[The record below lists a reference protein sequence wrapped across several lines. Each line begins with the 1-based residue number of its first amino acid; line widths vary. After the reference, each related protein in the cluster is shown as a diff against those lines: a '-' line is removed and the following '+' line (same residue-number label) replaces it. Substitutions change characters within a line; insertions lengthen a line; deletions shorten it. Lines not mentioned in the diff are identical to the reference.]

1 MTVSSV
7 GACARSPARLPH
19 SYARIPPPLVV
30 VGGGGDRR
38 LLHRVVAARCRPVR
52 APSGGAD
59 TPRGPTAD
67 IGSVLL
73 NVLSNAAA
81 SGVRR

>member
-7 GACARSPARLPH
+7 GACARSPARRPH
-19 SYARIPPPLVV
+19 SYARIPPPLVGV
-30 VGGGGDRR
+30 GGDRR